1 MRRLIA
7 FNFSS
12 ITVAIGLLIAL
23 APAYAFAD
31 TKVKCLQPPQE
42 IINSVLGSD
51 PVVSLQL
58 AGKALRKC
66 GDTRYLD
73 LQVDRETLDIPLGV
87 TKLEQ
92 LTGVWVSD
100 MWLHVDEGITPPIAE
115 LLSIEDS
122 RIEQGFVRWYDPDEP
137 KNATYLSAYMPGIG
151 TARLQPDQDG
161 MKIVA
166 FAPSSHKSVHNPYL
180 ALSGSEPDRHLH
192 QVMAIVP
199 IHLGEIV
206 RMTAFGNRLLLVDSR
221 GIVRTYRRHSIDNV
235 FASHKFFLA
244 AEVNARSWPCV
255 LRVLSGRLA
264 DKGTQDLPLILV
276 ARSLSIHSLNKAII
290 EIDNNIEKLKA
301 QSKQALDLTKERGEL
316 VKQLIGLNDSD
327 FREFASQFD
336 DPGKQPSFC
345 LQN

>member
-7 FNFSS
+7 FDFSS
-12 ITVAIGLLIAL
+12 ITVAIGLWTVL
-23 APAYAFAD
+23 APAYALAD
-31 TKVKCLQPPQE
+31 TKVNCLQPPQE
-42 IINSVLGSD
+42 IINSVRGSD

-58 AGKALRKC
+58 AGKALGKC

-92 LTGVWVSD
+92 VAGVWVSD

-115 LLSIEDS
+115 LLSIKDG

-151 TARLQPDQDG
+151 TARLQPDQGG

-166 FAPSSHKSVHNPYL
+166 FVPSSHESVHNPYGTMN
-180 ALSGSEPDRHLH
+180 GSEPDRHLH
-192 QVMAIVP
+192 RLMTIVP
-199 IHLGEIV
+199 IHLGEVV
-206 RMTAFGNRLLLVDSR
+206 RITAFGNRLLLVDSR

-264 DKGTQDLPLILV
+264 DKGTQDLTLLLV
-276 ARSLSIHSLNKAII
+276 ARSLSIHSLNKAKI
-290 EIDNNIEKLKA
+290 EIDNKIEKLELQSTKA
-301 QSKQALDLTKERGEL
+301 QDLTKERADL
-316 VKQLIGLNDSD
+316 VKELIGLMDSD

-336 DPGKQPSFC
+336 NPSKQPSYC